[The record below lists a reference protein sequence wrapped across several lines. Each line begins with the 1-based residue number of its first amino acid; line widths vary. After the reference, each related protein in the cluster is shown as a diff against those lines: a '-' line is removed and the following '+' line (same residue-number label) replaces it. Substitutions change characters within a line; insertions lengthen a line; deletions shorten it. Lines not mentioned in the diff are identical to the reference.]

1 MMQVFCGIALCVVV
15 AASALAEEGQAAAD
29 SLKGGEMVK
38 IAGEKSEFYID
49 KYEVTNEEYA
59 AFLTEKGNAK
69 VEGMYWVE
77 LGSRYTALVEED
89 GVYKVKEGFARHPV
103 IEVSWYGAMA
113 YCQWAGKRLPTQEEW
128 QFACEGTEGLKYP
141 WGGDF
146 EEGRANIFG
155 DKDGY
160 GRTAPVGSFPS
171 GVSPFGLLDMG
182 GNVWEWTQGGEKMQ
196 FLRGGSWVNGPT
208 LTQCNKRTNTK
219 DSHSYIKGNTI
230 GFRCAR

>member
-1 MMQVFCGIALCVVV
+1 MSQVFFGAALCLAV
-15 AASALAEEGQAAAD
+15 ASAAWAEEGRAAAD

-38 IAGEKSEFYID
+38 IERENRWFYID

-59 AFLTEKGNAK
+59 AFLTEQGNAK
-69 VEGMYWVE
+69 VEGVYWVE

-89 GVYKVKEGFARHPV
+89 GAYRVQEGFARHPV
-103 IEVSWYGAMA
+103 IEVSWYGARA

-128 QFACEGTEGLKYP
+128 YFACAGPDGRKYP
-141 WGGDF
+141 WGEDF
-146 EEGRANIFG
+146 AEGRANIFG

-160 GRTAPVGSFPS
+160 GRTAPVGSFP
-171 GVSPFGLLDMG
+171 GGASPFGLLDMG
-182 GNVWEWTQGGEKMQ
+182 GNVWEWTQGDEKMQ

-208 LTQCNKRTNTK
+208 LTQCNKRANTE